1 MAIRFLCQQHR
12 DQLANYKDTGSECW
26 QQWMTAGRRAYAE
39 RNWQEALRFLG
50 SSFELSEL
58 VLDGQSTPA
67 LDDLDRFMV
76 SGHFLS
82 ECFVRCGDRALQRHC
97 LLAVH
102 YRLLQALRRPSGKL
116 LPLKHNV
123 EISLHMLERAYR
135 ADNRLDELAH
145 CQRESRRLVARCYH

>member
-1 MAIRFLCQQHR
+1 MAIRFLCPQHR
-12 DQLANYKDTGSECW
+12 EQLLRFDDAGCECW
-26 QQWMTAGRRAYAE
+26 QRWMTAGRQAYAQ
-39 RNWQEALRFLG
+39 RDWQEALRFLG

-58 VLDGQSTPA
+58 VLDQQSSPA
-67 LDDLDRFMV
+67 LDALDRYMV
-76 SGHFLS
+76 SGHFLA

-102 YRLLQALRRPSGKL
+102 YRLLQALRKPGGTL
-116 LPLKHNV
+116 LPLKHNI
-123 EISLHMLERAYR
+123 EISLQMLERAYR